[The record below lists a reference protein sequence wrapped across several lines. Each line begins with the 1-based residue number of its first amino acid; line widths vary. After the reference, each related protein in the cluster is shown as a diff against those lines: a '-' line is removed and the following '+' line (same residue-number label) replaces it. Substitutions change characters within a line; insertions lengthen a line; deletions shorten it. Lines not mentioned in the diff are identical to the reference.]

1 MEELKF
7 IVFRIGEQKYGMN
20 LKYIKGIEQNYQI
33 ISVPNATEAVEGIMN
48 LRGDVIPVYSLRKRF
63 GLTSRSDSPQKSML
77 VTMSSGSML
86 AYEVDEVVTIEEMKN
101 ENVNNMPAV
110 AMNEDN
116 AFMEK
121 ILNINGDIIIT
132 INSDKVLSESTRKAV
147 EQMIEENKTSN
158 DKG

>member
-7 IVFRIGEQKYGMN
+7 IIFRIGEQKYGMN
-20 LKYIKGIEQNYQI
+20 LQYIKGIEQNYQVI
-33 ISVPNATEAVEGIMN
+33 AVPNTTEAIEGIMN

-63 GLTSRSDSPQKSML
+63 GVTSRIDDSKKSML
-77 VTMSSGSML
+77 VTMSAGSPL
-86 AYEVDEVVTIEEMKN
+86 AYEVDEVVTIEELKD
-101 ENVNNMPAV
+101 ENVSDMPAV
-110 AMNEDN
+110 ATNEEN

-121 ILNINGDIIIT
+121 ILNINGDIVIT
-132 INSDKVLSESTRKAV
+132 INSDKVLSEATRKVV

>member
-110 AMNEDN
+110 AMNEEN

>member
-158 DKG
+158 D